1 MGNWLRLTAQLFERE
16 QMNNVMI
23 DKMRTSAQYDQVM
36 NLIETCI
43 QKATDGGGFH
53 SLKKKDAEE
62 LQKLTVLA
70 ESYEDNVLKI
80 MPLPVTISS
89 VVQQKIKEMNITQ
102 GKLAEMFGMGSAK
115 ISQILSGKREPDVP
129 FLKAVHEKFGID
141 GNFILE
147 RV

>member
-1 MGNWLRLTAQLFERE
+1 
-16 QMNNVMI
+16 MI
-23 DKMRTSAQYDQVM
+23 DKIRTETQYNQVM
-36 NLIETCI
+36 NLIEIFI
-43 QKATDGGGFH
+43 QKATDSGGFH
-53 SLKKKDAEE
+53 SLKKKEQEE
-62 LQKLTVLA
+62 LHQLTVLGA
-70 ESYEDNVLKI
+70 DYEDNVLKV
-80 MPLPVTISS
+80 MPLPVTINT

-129 FLKAVHEKFGID
+129 FLKAIHDKLGID